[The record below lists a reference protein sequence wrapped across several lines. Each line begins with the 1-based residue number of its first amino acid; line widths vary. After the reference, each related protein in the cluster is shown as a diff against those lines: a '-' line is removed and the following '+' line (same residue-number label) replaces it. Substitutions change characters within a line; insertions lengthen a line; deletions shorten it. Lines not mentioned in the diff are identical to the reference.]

1 MVLEEALGVDF
12 ELREI
17 STDVFD
23 WSTSEEQAYDPAPNT
38 NLPNAFTVQNV
49 EGLSATSGES
59 TVLLT
64 GDGTVIARI
73 LATWTLPADQ
83 FVSSGGQVE
92 VGFKRQSETIYT
104 TIFVDG
110 LSNSV
115 YLSPV
120 KEGVT
125 YDIRARFINALGVK
139 GAFSNTT
146 NLVVGDQI
154 APAAV
159 TGFAVA
165 PENQRLRLSW
175 NQNIESDLAFYEI
188 RTSDSGWGGA
198 GALFKGLAT
207 SVLVTPPALG
217 VATTYYIKAA
227 DFSLNYSTVA
237 SASYTVQAPIDITS
251 LNETFSDTALT
262 NATVNFDWSDAT
274 PIFGL
279 DFYEVSYNS
288 VVKKIKASSIILPG
302 DWIGS
307 RTFTVKVIDLLGNKS
322 AGFSKSITKLVPNPV
337 TNLRAQ
343 VIDNNVLLFWNLP
356 ARTTLP
362 IQHVR
367 LKKGTTWDSASL
379 IGIKDG
385 GFTSLQ
391 ELVAG
396 TYRYWVAVVDTDG
409 YESTPVSVTAQVS
422 APPDFIFFAEYDS
435 LLDGTKSS
443 AYSEADGILLPVD
456 TTETWEDHFITRSWN
471 TPQDQINAGFPI
483 YIQPA
488 DDSGFYEET
497 IDYGTTLASSKITVG
512 LSGIV
517 VSGDPAIVV
526 TISTSPDNITYTD
539 YPDTTAIYATNFRY
553 FKVKVA
559 VSSTGNDDLY
569 KITGIEVIL
578 DAKLK
583 NDAGTITASA
593 SDSGGTQVNFTIPFI
608 DITSLD
614 ATPRGTTPITAV
626 IDFVDVPNPTGFKV
640 FLFDGSGNRVSG
652 DVSWS
657 AKGY

>member
-1 MVLEEALGVDF
+1 
-12 ELREI
+12 
-17 STDVFD
+17 
-23 WSTSEEQAYDPAPNT
+23 
-38 NLPNAFTVQNV
+38 
-49 EGLSATSGES
+49 
-59 TVLLT
+59 LLT

-73 LATWTLPADQ
+73 LATWTLPQDQ
-83 FVSSGGQVE
+83 FISSGGQVE
-92 VGFKRQSETIYT
+92 IGFKPQAETIYT

-125 YDIRARFINALGVK
+125 YDVRARFINALGVK

-146 NLVVGDQI
+146 NLVVGDEI

-165 PENQRLRLSW
+165 PANQRLRLSW
-175 NQNIESDLAFYEI
+175 NQNTETDLAFYEI
-188 RTSDSGWGGA
+188 RTTDSGWGGA

-207 SVLVTPPALG
+207 SVLVEPPALE
-217 VATTYYIKAA
+217 VATTYFIRAA

-237 SASYTVQAPIDITS
+237 STSFTVQAPVNIVS

-262 NATVNFDWSDAT
+262 NATVTFDWSDVE
-274 PIFGL
+274 PVFGL
-279 DFYEVSYNS
+279 DFYEFTYNS
-288 VVKKIKASSIILPG
+288 AVKKIKASTITLPA

-307 RTFTVKVIDLLGNKS
+307 RTFTVKVIDLLGNAS
-322 AGFSKSITKLVPNPV
+322 SGFSKPITKLGPNPV

-356 ARTTLP
+356 DRTTLP
-362 IQHVR
+362 SQHVK
-367 LKKGTTWDSASL
+367 LKKGTDFATASE

-409 YESTPVSVTAQVS
+409 FESTPVSVTAQVS
-422 APPDFIFFAEYDS
+422 SPPDFIFFAEYDS
-435 LLDGTKSS
+435 IFDGTTSS
-443 AYSEADGILLPVD
+443 AYLENGAVLLPVD
-456 TTETWEDHFITRSWN
+456 TVETWEDHFLTRSWS
-471 TPQDQINAGFPI
+471 TPQDQIDAGFPI
-483 YIQPA
+483 YIQPSA
-488 DDSGFYEET
+488 DSGFYEEV
-497 IDYGTTLASSKITVG
+497 IDYGTILPSSKITVG
-512 LSGIV
+512 LSGQVISGNPV
-517 VSGDPAIVV
+517 VVV
-526 TISTSPDNITYTD
+526 TISTSDDNINFTD
-539 YPDTTAIYATNFRY
+539 YPDTTSIFATNFRY
-553 FKVKVA
+553 FKIKVD
-559 VSSTGNDDLY
+559 VSSTDNDDLY

-583 NDAGTITASA
+583 NDAGTVTADA
-593 SDSGGTQVNFTIPFI
+593 SDAGGTQVDFNIAFL
-608 DITSLD
+608 DITALE

-626 IDFVDVPNPTGFKV
+626 IDFADVPNPTGFKV